1 MSQESRSDAP
11 REPSVRWL
19 ALLAVAGL
27 FAWLWT
33 LALCAYYFKLV
44 LDRSQ
49 IKELPLPTEVF
60 VRGGLAFRE
69 YWYLCAAVFAV
80 AGSFIAFGKLDRWGA
95 KLALAAVLLAAG
107 SAMFGCISV
116 IMPFFRIVACNGFR
130 EETHVEIVPI
140 R

>member
-1 MSQESRSDAP
+1 MA
-11 REPSVRWL
+11 
-19 ALLAVAGL
+19 AL
-27 FAWLWT
+27 FAWLWA

-60 VRGGLAFRE
+60 VRGGLAFCE

-80 AGSFIAFGKLDRWGA
+80 
-95 KLALAAVLLAAG
+95 AG

-140 R
+140 K